1 MMTQKTR
8 KEEREKESEQ
18 ERETSFGSSYTFFP
32 PPEPALCKL
41 G

>member
-18 ERETSFGSSYTFFP
+18 ERETSFGSYTFFP